1 MGEYTREEW
10 LQRRGNGGNLGK
22 FYKSRERMIHKSAI
36 IVQEPNPLFNP
47 ELPVSGIN
55 QPTFPKVRTFGR
67 ASVYNIGRNASKRKD
82 RNADIRQRKLSRKV
96 GATT

>member
-10 LQRRGNGGNLGK
+10 LARRNNGESMRK
-22 FYKSRERMIHKSAI
+22 FLKSRERMIHKSAI

-67 ASVYNIGRNASKRKD
+67 SSVYNVGRNESKRKD
-82 RNADIRQRKLSRKV
+82 RRTDIRQRKLARKV
-96 GATT
+96 QAIT

>member
-10 LQRRGNGGNLGK
+10 LARRNNGGSMRK
-22 FYKSRERMIHKSAI
+22 FLKSRERMIHKSAI

-67 ASVYNIGRNASKRKD
+67 SSVYNVGRNESKRKD
-82 RNADIRQRKLSRKV
+82 RRADIRQRKLARKV
-96 GATT
+96 QAIT